1 MEHLHITMFGPI
13 SLQTQTSQISEN
25 DNRTKKIWLLLSYLI
40 CQKGRVVSQQKLVEL
55 LWGEEPASSNPE
67 NALRITFHRLRSL
80 LNQLWPTAGRDL
92 ILHKDNG
99 YTWNEAYPLTL
110 DYERFE
116 SLLAQH
122 FEDADRR
129 LSALEE
135 ALALYQGDFLEK
147 QSSET
152 WVIPITTH
160 FHNLYIQ
167 AAMEAVQLLS
177 QQKRHQDA
185 VAVCQKAIL
194 TEPYHEP
201 LHQLLIREFA
211 ALEDSERASEVYHG
225 LCKRLFDDFGIRPSE
240 ETRQVYRSVAH
251 SLSEKSLAMDEVLE
265 HLQEPASE
273 SGAMRC
279 DYDYFKVLCFAQ
291 SRSLARSGQ
300 IAHILLLSVSSGNDV
315 PLAKA
320 TQSRIMH
327 QLGEQIRTNLR
338 RGDIFSQCSISQ
350 YIVLLPQANYE
361 NSCMVCRRIIG
372 AFNRR
377 HPHVTAKLHYMV
389 QPLSPEVNV
398 P

>member
-1 MEHLHITMFGPI
+1 MEHLHITFLGPI
-13 SLQTQTSQISEN
+13 CLQTQTCQISEN
-25 DNRTKKIWLLLSYLI
+25 DNRTKKIWSLLSYLI
-40 CQKGRVVSQQKLVEL
+40 CQRGRVVPQQKLIEL

-80 LNQLWPTAGRDL
+80 LNGLWPNAGRDL
-92 ILHKDNG
+92 ILYKDNG
-99 YTWNEAYPLTL
+99 YIWNDACPMTL
-110 DYERFE
+110 DYEQFE
-116 SLLAQH
+116 QLLAQQY
-122 FEDADRR
+122 EDTDRR

-135 ALALYQGDFLEK
+135 ALKLHQGDFLEK

-152 WVIPITTH
+152 WVIPVTTH
-160 FHNLYIQ
+160 FHNLYVQ
-167 AAMEAVQLLS
+167 AVMEAAGLLS
-177 QQKRHQDA
+177 QRNRHRDA
-185 VAVCQKAIL
+185 VAILQKAVL
-194 TEPYHEP
+194 TEPYHEA
-201 LHQLLIREFA
+201 LHQLLIQEFA
-211 ALEDSERASEVYHG
+211 ALEDRENAAQVYHG

-240 ETRQVYRSVAH
+240 ETRQAYRAVAH
-251 SLSEKSLAMDEVLE
+251 ALSEKSLAMDEVLE
-265 HLQEPASE
+265 PLQESEPE

-300 IAHILLLSVSSGNDV
+300 IAHVLLLSVSSGNDV
-315 PLAKA
+315 PLTKT

-338 RGDIFSQCSISQ
+338 RGDTFSQCSISQ

-377 HPHVTAKLHYMV
+377 HPHVSAKINFMV
-389 QPLSPEVNV
+389 QPLSPETNV

>member
-1 MEHLHITMFGPI
+1 MEHLHISLLGPI

-40 CQKGRVVSQQKLVEL
+40 CQRGRIISQQKLIEL
-55 LWGEEPASSNPE
+55 LWGEEPDSSNPE

-80 LNQLWPTAGRDL
+80 LNRLWPTAGRDL

-99 YTWNEAYPLTL
+99 YVWNAECPITL
-110 DYERFE
+110 DCEVFE
-116 SLLAQH
+116 ALLTQQH
-122 FEDADRR
+122 EDTECR

-152 WVIPITTH
+152 WVIPVATH
-160 FHNLYIQ
+160 FHNLYVQ
-167 AAMEAVQLLS
+167 AAMEAATLLS
-177 QQKRHQDA
+177 QKNRHQDA
-185 VAVCQKAIL
+185 VSVCKKAIL

-201 LHQLLIREFA
+201 LHQLLIREYA
-211 ALEDSERASEVYHG
+211 ALENSELAAEVYHT

-240 ETRQVYRSVAH
+240 ETQQVYRSAAH
-251 SLSEKSLAMDEVLE
+251 VLSEKSLAMDEVLE
-265 HLQEPASE
+265 HLQEPAPE

-300 IAHILLLSVSSGNDV
+300 IAHVLLLSISSGNEI

-320 TQSRIMH
+320 TQSRIMK

-338 RGDIFSQCSISQ
+338 RGDVFSQCSVSQ

-361 NSCMVCRRIIG
+361 NSCMVSRRIIG

-377 HPHVTAKLHYMV
+377 HPHVTAKINFMV
-389 QPLSPEVNV
+389 QPLSPEIHV

>member
-1 MEHLHITMFGPI
+1 MEHLHIAMFGPI
-13 SLQTQTSQISEN
+13 SLQTQPSQISEN

-40 CQKGRVVSQQKLVEL
+40 CQRGRVVSQQKLVEL

-110 DYERFE
+110 DYEIFE
-116 SLLAQH
+116 NLLAQQ

-152 WVIPITTH
+152 WVIPIATH

-177 QQKRHQDA
+177 QKKRHQDA

-194 TEPYHEP
+194 TEPYHES

-265 HLQEPASE
+265 HLQEP
-273 SGAMRC
+273 C
-279 DYDYFKVLCFAQ
+279 PYTHKL
-291 SRSLARSGQ
+291 
-300 IAHILLLSVSSGNDV
+300 
-315 PLAKA
+315 
-320 TQSRIMH
+320 
-327 QLGEQIRTNLR
+327 
-338 RGDIFSQCSISQ
+338 Q
-350 YIVLLPQANYE
+350 YAL
-361 NSCMVCRRIIG
+361 
-372 AFNRR
+372 
-377 HPHVTAKLHYMV
+377 
-389 QPLSPEVNV
+389 
-398 P
+398 